1 MQISIGLVL
10 FLAALDQTVR
20 PICRSHF
27 IFAAHADPPR
37 SWPLRSL
44 PSPKSFKPRPRN
56 TNGSERFVPS
66 RLARHD
72 SSYPMLSPV
81 QAYTLAM
88 TLQGPINGRV
98 SDIVGRKPML
108 YAAIA
113 IFTVFSALCGAA
125 KSMTW

>member
-1 MQISIGLVL
+1 
-10 FLAALDQTVR
+10 
-20 PICRSHF
+20 
-27 IFAAHADPPR
+27 
-37 SWPLRSL
+37 
-44 PSPKSFKPRPRN
+44 
-56 TNGSERFVPS
+56 
-66 RLARHD
+66 
-72 SSYPMLSPV
+72 MLSPV

>member
-1 MQISIGLVL
+1 
-10 FLAALDQTVR
+10 
-20 PICRSHF
+20 
-27 IFAAHADPPR
+27 
-37 SWPLRSL
+37 
-44 PSPKSFKPRPRN
+44 
-56 TNGSERFVPS
+56 
-66 RLARHD
+66 
-72 SSYPMLSPV
+72 MLSPV

-125 KSMTW
+125 KSMTWWVRVGAARRGVSPWLKSHRGTNRLAE